1 MRATTELTSRKAKV
15 SRLFEWFAEDF
26 GGPKGVRAFIAE
38 RLEGEAAEHVRN
50 ERTEIGY
57 QDYDWALNARAEP
70 EEEPAGADD
79 AEGD

>member
-1 MRATTELTSRKAKV
+1 LPSRSASPCHTQEELPSVHSA
-15 SRLFEWFAEDF
+15 D
-26 GGPKGVRAFIAE
+26 